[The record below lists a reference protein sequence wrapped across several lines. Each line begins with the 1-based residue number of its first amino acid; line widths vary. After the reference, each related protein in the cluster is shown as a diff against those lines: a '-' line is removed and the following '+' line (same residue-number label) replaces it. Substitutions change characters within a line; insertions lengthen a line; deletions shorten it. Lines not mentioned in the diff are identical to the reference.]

1 MRKGEYVVIPNI
13 GIMIG
18 GYIIFR
24 CIELSCRAESH
35 FANKSARGTVILLA
49 IIGVL
54 VTGFL
59 TIDLAMTGSSQGLQ
73 QLIR

>member
-1 MRKGEYVVIPNI
+1 MIPTI

-35 FANKSARGTVILLA
+35 FANKGARGTVIVLA
-49 IIGVL
+49 ILGVL
-54 VTGFL
+54 VTGVL
-59 TIDLAMTGSSQGLQ
+59 TVDLALSGTSSGVQS
-73 QLIR
+73 IPK